1 MRRIIATG
9 VAIGALSVPF
19 LAAPAAAHD
28 FDPLFGNCNPRGD
41 QLVAAVFGQWD
52 DPADRNGDGVVC
64 WYVTRNG
71 KQLVSDNH
79 IH

>member
-19 LAAPAAAHD
+19 LATPAAAHE
-28 FDPLFGNCNPRGD
+28 FDPLFGNCHPRGD
-41 QLVAAVFGQWD
+41 QLVAAVFGQWGD
-52 DPADRNGDGVVC
+52 ATDRNGDGVVC
-64 WYVTRNG
+64 WYVTRSG

-79 IH
+79 VH

>member
-19 LAAPAAAHD
+19 LASPAAAHD

-41 QLVAAVFGQWD
+41 QLVAAVFGQWE
-52 DPADRNGDGVVC
+52 DPADRNGDGVIC
-64 WYVTRNG
+64 WYVTRSG

-79 IH
+79 VH